1 MPKKKRKLQK
11 NKSRGAVEFLILFI
25 VITFGLFIS
34 GFFNKNTSP
43 QGPVPIEGGGGGGAY
58 SCCDSGDGDACKTNP
73 DKKFMWKGTNSQPEE
88 YQLLKSDIA
97 LAEGA
102 GHIAEA
108 SPPDNLTPSGE
119 KIFLNTTNVTYP
131 NGYPSEYSPGSNNA
145 CKIPGQ
151 DFVFKKR
158 SGLICQGIPNDEI
171 IYVCKSNCGAGT
183 GVGRFD
189 AYYRVKDGA
198 IPDVIKNCQKP
209 TTGSSAAD
217 VTAQGKQRLVFPTGI
232 SGADNN
238 LQLKKFDVVE
248 EAPPQTPASWLSPYC
263 KPAIYLYPTEEKLVS
278 VKVDP
283 LGPLTY
289 TDPLYPKNGWNVK
302 AFPNGNIFYQN
313 KNYDYLY
320 YETAIPDDKI
330 EKPKEGYIVD
340 KNIIGPALRNMLSV
354 LGLNKKE
361 SDEFVSYWTEVLP
374 DSPYYFIGVVPTTNL
389 DAIAPLNIAPKPDTV
404 IRITLYFEALDKKTE
419 VTPPYLTPVDRTGFT
434 VVEWG
439 GIFKKDKNHPFSC
452 FM

>member
-1 MPKKKRKLQK
+1 MPKRKPQK

-25 VITFGLFIS
+25 VIAFGIFVS
-34 GFFNKNTSP
+34 GFLNKNTSP
-43 QGPVPIEGGGGGGAY
+43 QTPVPLVGGGGGGTY

-73 DKKFMWKGTNSQPEE
+73 DKKFTWKGDE
-88 YQLLKSDIA
+88 YQLIKSGIA
-97 LAEGA
+97 LTEGS
-102 GHIAEA
+102 GHIAQA
-108 SPPDNLTPSGE
+108 PAPDDKNPSGE
-119 KIFLNTTNVTYP
+119 KIFLNTTNQTFP
-131 NGYPSEYSPGSNNA
+131 NGYPGQETVCPGGN
-145 CKIPGQ
+145 
-151 DFVFKKR
+151 DFVFNK
-158 SGLICQGIPNDEI
+158 GHCGPIPNDEI
-171 IYVCKSNCGAGT
+171 IYACKSNCDGSYGKGT
-183 GVGRFD
+183 FD

-209 TTGSSAAD
+209 ATGSSATDA
-217 VTAQGKQRLVFPTGI
+217 TIQGKQRLIFPTGT
-232 SGADNN
+232 SGADDN

-248 EAPPQTPASWLSPYC
+248 EAPPQTSASWLSPYC
-263 KPAIYLYPTEEKLVS
+263 KPAIYLYPTTEQPVS

-289 TDPLYPKNGWNVK
+289 TNPIYPKNGWDVK
-302 AFPNGNIFYQN
+302 AFPNGNISYQN
-313 KNYDYLY
+313 KNYNYLY

-330 EKPKEGYIVD
+330 EKPKEGFVIE
-340 KNIIGPALRNMLSV
+340 KNQIPITLKNTLSL

-361 SDEFVSYWTEVLP
+361 SDEFVSYWSKVLP
-374 DSPYYFIGVVPTTNL
+374 DSPYYFIGAVSAKNL
-389 DAIAPLNIAPKPDTV
+389 DAVAPLNISPKPDTV
-404 IRITLYFEALDKKTE
+404 IRITLYFEALDKKID